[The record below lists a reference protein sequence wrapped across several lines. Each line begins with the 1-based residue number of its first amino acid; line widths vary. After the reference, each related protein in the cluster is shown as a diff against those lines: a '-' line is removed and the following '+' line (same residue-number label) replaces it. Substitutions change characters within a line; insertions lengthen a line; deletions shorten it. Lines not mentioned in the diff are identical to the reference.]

1 LSVIVLYLALSWPC
15 TAPTSPPSIQSL
27 SVNYAPEL
35 LLAGAD
41 YGETPLSAADIAM
54 HSTLAPD
61 INREPVT
68 AARVPVLKRLPVP
81 LVIFLLSLVIH
92 LGLRPRWLLKFVMC
106 RLLPSLAGVGCLQ
119 QPRTGVGPV
128 ASPP

>member
-1 LSVIVLYLALSWPC
+1 MPKNIEANTVASFVLPVIVLHLTLVALYS
-15 TAPTSPPSIQSL
+15 TNLSIHSL

-35 LLAGAD
+35 LLAGAG

-54 HSTLAPD
+54 HSTLAPN

-68 AARVPVLKRLPVP
+68 AARVPFLKRLPAP

-92 LGLRPRWLLKFVMC
+92 LSLRPRWLLKFVMY
-106 RLLPSLAGVGCLQ
+106 RLLPSLV
-119 QPRTGVGPV
+119 
-128 ASPP
+128 SK

>member
-1 LSVIVLYLALSWPC
+1 MPKNIESNTAASFVLPVIVLYLALVALYS
-15 TAPTSPPSIQSL
+15 TNLSIQNL

-54 HSTLAPD
+54 HSTLAPN

-68 AARVPVLKRLPVP
+68 AARVP
-81 LVIFLLSLVIH
+81 LVIFFF
-92 LGLRPRWLLKFVMC
+92 RW
-106 RLLPSLAGVGCLQ
+106 
-119 QPRTGVGPV
+119 
-128 ASPP
+128 